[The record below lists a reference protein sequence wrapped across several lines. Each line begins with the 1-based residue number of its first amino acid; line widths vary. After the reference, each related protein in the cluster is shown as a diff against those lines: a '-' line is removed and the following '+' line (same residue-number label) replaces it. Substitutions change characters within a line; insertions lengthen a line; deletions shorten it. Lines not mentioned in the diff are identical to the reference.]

1 MLLQGAADHVPIPAQ
16 QEESGDVGRPPGAV
30 LDHLDVEAVIIIG
43 VICNDHRPS
52 SVLLD
57 HTCLR
62 QERAA
67 PPLHQGDLVL
77 DEDTIVQLSTGLGGI
92 CWDQVDLVVPCVK
105 HPTKILGWRGGE
117 DVTDVSRAQHLE
129 IEPTPVILLK
139 EGTDTSQGI
148 PQLVSNINACQ
159 VIAEAVR
166 TTLGPRGMDKLI
178 VDDRGK
184 ATISNDGATILKLLD
199 VVHPAAKTLV
209 DIAKS
214 QDAEVG
220 DGTTSVTLLAAEFLK
235 QVKPYVE
242 EGLHPQIIIRA
253 FRTATQL
260 AVNKIKDIA
269 VSVKKEDKDEQRS
282 LLEKCAATALSSKL
296 ISQSKEFF
304 SKMVVDAVMMLDDL
318 LQLKMIGIKKV
329 QGGAL
334 EDSQLVAGVAFK
346 KTFSYAGFEMQPKK
360 YQSPKIALLNVELE
374 LKAEK
379 DNAEVRVNTV
389 EDYQAIVDAE
399 WNILYDKLDKIHKS
413 GAKVVLSKLPI
424 GDVATQYFADRDM
437 FCAGRVPE
445 EDLKRT
451 MMACGGSIQTSV
463 NALSD
468 DVLGRCEL
476 FEEIQIGGDRYNFFT
491 GCPKA
496 KTCTII
502 LRGGAEQFME
512 ETERSLHDA
521 IMIVRRAIKNDSVVA
536 GGGAIEM
543 ELSKYLRDYSRTI
556 PGKQQLLIGAY
567 AKALEIIPRQLCDN
581 AGFDAT
587 NILNKLRAK
596 HAQGGMWYGVDVN
609 NEDIADNFEACVW
622 EPAIVRINALTAASE
637 AACLIVSVDE
647 TIKNPRSTVD
657 APPGGRGRGRGRPHN
672 H

>member
-1 MLLQGAADHVPIPAQ
+1 MM
-16 QEESGDVGRPPGAV
+16 
-30 LDHLDVEAVIIIG
+30 
-43 VICNDHRPS
+43 
-52 SVLLD
+52 
-57 HTCLR
+57 
-62 QERAA
+62 
-67 PPLHQGDLVL
+67 
-77 DEDTIVQLSTGLGGI
+77 
-92 CWDQVDLVVPCVK
+92 
-105 HPTKILGWRGGE
+105 
-117 DVTDVSRAQHLE
+117 
-129 IEPTPVILLK
+129 PTPVILLK
-139 EGTDTSQGI
+139 EGTDTSQGV

-220 DGTTSVTLLAAEFLK
+220 DGTTSVTLLAAEFMK

-242 EGLHPQIIIRA
+242 EGLHPQVIIRA
-253 FRTATQL
+253 YRTATQL
-260 AVNKIKDIA
+260 AVNKIKELS
-269 VSVKKEDKDEQRS
+269 VTVKKENKEEQRR

-296 ISQSKEFF
+296 IALHKDFF
-304 SKMVVDAVMMLDDL
+304 SKMVVDAVTLLDDL

-334 EDSQLVAGVAFK
+334 EDSRLVSGVAFK

-360 YQSPKIALLNVELE
+360 YTSPLIALLNVELE

-379 DNAEVRVNTV
+379 DNAEVRVSNV
-389 EDYQAIVDAE
+389 EEYQAIVDTE
-399 WNILYDKLDKIHKS
+399 WNILYDKLDKIYKS

-424 GDVATQYFADRDM
+424 GDVATQYFADRDL

-445 EDLKRT
+445 EDLRRT

-463 NALSD
+463 NAMAD
-468 DVLGRCEL
+468 DVLGQCAL
-476 FEEIQIGGDRYNFFT
+476 FEEAQVGGERYNFFT

-556 PGKQQLLIGAY
+556 PGKQQLLIGSY

-596 HAQGGMWYGVDVN
+596 HAQGGTWYGVDVN
-609 NEDIADNFEACVW
+609 NEDIADNFDACVW
-622 EPAIVRINALTAASE
+622 EPSIVRINALTAASE
-637 AACLIVSVDE
+637 AACLILSVDE
-647 TIKNPRSTVD
+647 TIKNPRSSAD
-657 APPGGRGRGRGRPHN
+657 GAPGGRGRGRPHQ